1 MKLPILPKELILE
14 VINRLP
20 SDLVLQ
26 LYEEAGLRIPF
37 SVTKRILEEK
47 LRLQPYTNVIRFKE
61 YGIFIKCYNSYTLD
75 YVTREMRVTHYT
87 VIKYFRYNE
96 NIYLSLYI
104 KSQGEESE
112 YNF

>member
-14 VINRLP
+14 IINRLP

-26 LYEEAGLRIPF
+26 LYEEANMRIPLK
-37 SVTKRILEEK
+37 VTKRILEEK
-47 LRLQPYTNVIRFKE
+47 LRLQPYNNGIQFKE
-61 YGIFIKCYNSYTLD
+61 YSIFLKRYNSYTLD
-75 YVTREMRVTHYT
+75 YITGNMSVKKLM

-96 NIYLSLYI
+96 NIFLNMYI
-104 KSQGEESE
+104 KFDGEELE